1 MFCHWFSSPFPSFDC
16 CNASFNVDFQKD
28 SVRGRSK
35 WLKKLGTSK
44 GRLVWGSC
52 SKREVLESNA
62 NWMEV
67 RMLMAQLNM
76 IQDTFGQC
84 CSGVFTF

>member
-1 MFCHWFSSPFPSFDC
+1 MPYEEHVDGKINLFSFEK
-16 CNASFNVDFQKD
+16 NELEKD
-28 SVRGRSK
+28 SMRGRSK

>member
-1 MFCHWFSSPFPSFDC
+1 M
-16 CNASFNVDFQKD
+16 DFQKD
-28 SVRGRSK
+28 SVQGRSK

-76 IQDTFGQC
+76 IQDTFAQC

>member
-1 MFCHWFSSPFPSFDC
+1 MPYEGHVDGKINLFSFEK
-16 CNASFNVDFQKD
+16 NELEKD
-28 SVRGRSK
+28 SMRGRSK